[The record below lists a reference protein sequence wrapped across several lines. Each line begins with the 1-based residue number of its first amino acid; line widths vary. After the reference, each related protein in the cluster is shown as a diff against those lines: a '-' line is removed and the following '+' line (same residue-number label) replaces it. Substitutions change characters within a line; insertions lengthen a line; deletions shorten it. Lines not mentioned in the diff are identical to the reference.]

1 MKIYKVICTLLVTL
15 IIFSF
20 FNFAYA
26 NANINENTDTNTNT
40 NTSTSTNNSLNTTFN
55 SNENTNEVR
64 ALTLQEQED
73 KVKEELANANSQL
86 EYVQSELSTKMYE
99 IQNLEDRI
107 SQYEVEFNKVNSQY
121 KELQSEVSRIEK
133 ELEEV
138 QREYNR
144 KDRILKKRLVELYK
158 QGSTTYIDVLFG
170 SKDIIEFVSNYF
182 MISKIAEYDNKN
194 LEEIKKEKQ
203 RIEKAN
209 NELQEKKAKMK
220 LAKNNAAKQQ
230 VILTNTKTILES
242 EKSSLDSSEQV
253 LLAKIE
259 SYRKQQ
265 EEINYL
271 ISKSIYYSTYELQYS
286 GGIMQ
291 WPTLLTDY
299 ITSPFGSRLH
309 PIQGI
314 VKSHDGIDIGG
325 STGDPVYAAQDGI
338 IIYYGW
344 MGGYG
349 NAVMID
355 HGVNEEGK
363 KIVTLYGHGNKFIE
377 NLSVGTSVKK
387 GDLIMEKGSTG
398 NSTGPHVHFEV
409 RENGIAVD
417 PKKYLSNVE

>member
-20 FNFAYA
+20 FNFVYA
-26 NANINENTDTNTNT
+26 NELTNSVTNSVTNLETNQVINETTNQA
-40 NTSTSTNNSLNTTFN
+40 
-55 SNENTNEVR
+55 TNEVR

-73 KVKEELANANSQL
+73 KVKEELSTAKTQL

-107 SQYEVEFNKVNSQY
+107 SEYEVEFNKVNIQY
-121 KELQSEVSRIEK
+121 KELQSEVNKIEK

-138 QREYNR
+138 QKEYNR
-144 KDRILKKRLVELYK
+144 KDRILKQRLVELYK

-194 LEEIKKEKQ
+194 LEELKSEKQ
-203 RIEKAN
+203 KIEKAN

-253 LLAKIE
+253 LLAQIE

-265 EEINYL
+265 EEINNL
-271 ISKSIYYSTYELQYS
+271 ISRSIYYSTYELQYS
-286 GGIMQ
+286 GGVMQ

-299 ITSPFGSRLH
+299 ITSPFGNRLH

-325 STGDPVYAAQDGI
+325 SIGDPVYAAQDGV

-344 MGGYG
+344 LGGYG
-349 NAVMID
+349 NTVMID
-355 HGVNEEGK
+355 HGISEDGK
-363 KIVTLYGHGNKFIE
+363 KIVTLYGHGNKFIDT
-377 NLSVGTSVKK
+377 LSVGMNVKK

-409 RENGIAVD
+409 RENGVAVD